1 MYDYSLLP
9 NRMILCVDLV
19 SFYASVSSIKMGYD
33 PLHTKVAV
41 VGDTKR
47 SGSIV
52 LAATPPLKQLGKE
65 MGRTFTRLY
74 ELPKR
79 KDILLVNPM
88 METYIKCSNYISN
101 IALQYVAPC
110 DFFQMSID
118 EFFLEMDA
126 SLHLF
131 ASDPYE
137 FAKMLQQDIYKQ
149 TRITCAIAIG
159 PSPLMS
165 KLCLDLIVKRTPSR
179 IAQWTYEDVA
189 KTLWNV
195 RPLSKFYGISTKTEQ
210 KLHQKG
216 IHTIEDLAKYPLKYL
231 KQTFGPVMG
240 TELHLHSWGIDF
252 SRIRERYSPKTISL
266 SKNQTLL
273 RDYEIQELPI
283 LLLEHIEE
291 ICYRMRCQK
300 KMAQCVQL
308 SIGYSKDYGGGI
320 RKTFTLSRPT
330 CLAMDIYSICLKY
343 ILHMHTGEPIRSIHI
358 SLSKLLPMGE
368 EQLSLFDD
376 VEKREKQMRLAQ
388 AVDDIRTRFG
398 KNSLLRAISFT
409 PGATTTYRNSLMGG
423 HRA

>member
-19 SFYASVSSIKMGYD
+19 SFYASVSAIKMGYD

-131 ASDPYE
+131 ASNPYE
-137 FAKMLQQDIYKQ
+137 FAKILQRDIYKQ

-165 KLCLDLIVKRTPSR
+165 KLCLDLVAKQTPSR
-179 IAQWTYEDVA
+179 IAQ
-189 KTLWNV
+189 
-195 RPLSKFYGISTKTEQ
+195 
-210 KLHQKG
+210 
-216 IHTIEDLAKYPLKYL
+216 
-231 KQTFGPVMG
+231 
-240 TELHLHSWGIDF
+240 
-252 SRIRERYSPKTISL
+252 
-266 SKNQTLL
+266 
-273 RDYEIQELPI
+273 
-283 LLLEHIEE
+283 
-291 ICYRMRCQK
+291 
-300 KMAQCVQL
+300 
-308 SIGYSKDYGGGI
+308 
-320 RKTFTLSRPT
+320 
-330 CLAMDIYSICLKY
+330 
-343 ILHMHTGEPIRSIHI
+343 
-358 SLSKLLPMGE
+358 
-368 EQLSLFDD
+368 
-376 VEKREKQMRLAQ
+376 
-388 AVDDIRTRFG
+388 
-398 KNSLLRAISFT
+398 
-409 PGATTTYRNSLMGG
+409 
-423 HRA
+423 